1 MPAPDVR
8 YFLDG
13 SIECGHIAGDVYH
26 YFMEMAPD
34 ANEVLDAY
42 NSTET
47 FDKHWHGLADTGMYL
62 ENIYIDRRAKKSGL
76 DRLSPSFRGLTEFN
90 TILKS
95 QLFNASDVAVS
106 NGFVRWTPGAEDL
119 LNKEFAFGNS
129 MKLLKRSITRA
140 SQDFDGFTLED
151 IKQVREK
158 IEAKRHAEFLL
169 QQEQMLALRSSIGAD
184 LLSEEG
190 SGFGDRLSVM
200 SSSVEINKAKRKIQ
214 ERVKK
219 ERGVIKRSARF
230 LSKLIGD
237 DATRMYV
244 GGHALVIEG
253 KHAIYELKKKSNL
266 MNSHGGF
273 AALSVFDKDNPDIHL
288 CDLCI
293 YTDGVPLLD
302 HIASLVM
309 HIRTGHEDEILRVG
323 NATNCSTLAYEKK
336 WLSDYLPSRMS
347 SPDWL
352 ERPLWFDP
360 TVIKNKHAKIQSV
373 YRDLQRMAYEE
384 VLSPRRALLENITNA
399 NKTESVYYNT
409 RVLLPNHFHPTEPDT
424 DWEDIDATVNV

>member
-47 FDKHWHGLADTGMYL
+47 FDKHWHSLADTGMYL
-62 ENIYIDRRAKKSGL
+62 ENIYIDWRAKKSGL
-76 DRLSPSFRGLTEFN
+76 DRLSPSFRGMTEFN

-95 QLFNASDVAVS
+95 QLFNAADVAVS

-129 MKLLKRSITRA
+129 MKLLKRSIQRA
-140 SQDFDGFTLED
+140 TQDFDGFTLED
-151 IKQVREK
+151 IKQIREK
-158 IEAKRHAEFLL
+158 IEAKRHAEFLR
-169 QQEQMLALRSSIGAD
+169 QQQQMLALRSSIGAD
-184 LLSEEG
+184 MLSEEG

-237 DATRMYV
+237 DATRLYV

-266 MNSHGGF
+266 LDSHGGY
-273 AALSVFDKDNPDIHL
+273 AALSVFDRDNPDIHL
-288 CDLCI
+288 CDMCI

-336 WLSDYLPSRMS
+336 WLRDHLPARRTDTGSVEW
-347 SPDWL
+347 SPFVDK
-352 ERPLWFDP
+352 
-360 TVIKNKHAKIQSV
+360 TVVKNKHAKIQAV

-384 VLSPRRALLENITNA
+384 IIFPSRTLLENAQNA
-399 NKTESVYYNT
+399 NKTESIYYNT
-409 RVLLPNHFHPTEPDT
+409 RVLLPSYEHPTEPDT
-424 DWEDIDATVNV
+424 DWIDIDARVKI